1 MPPPQPRP
9 RHDGSSNPQAYRPAP
24 SFSTELRSPLR
35 PPPPFPQTHRMPIHP
50 TPCCPPPLTSSNS
63 APQSPH
69 HFHPTPPSRH
79 RNHPLHSRPDT
90 PNSHSSPESPH
101 LFGPTAPRL
110 FGLKPTHLFA
120 HQKPTTHHHPFNHE
134 TPTIRPRPSDSG
146 RSTHPPPT
154 KHLQRGAPSYPMTLL
169 AALLALAIPLISLA
183 LASPAAAADRP
194 TWRWPLSGH
203 PRVLRQFAP
212 PPEPWLSGHRG
223 IDLGAPPSTPV
234 VAAGPGIVRFAG
246 PLAGRGVVTI
256 EHTDGLR
263 TTYLPV
269 NASVRRHQRVTPGT
283 RLGVIERP
291 TGHCRESC
299 LHWGLLRGSH
309 YLDPLLLLGQAHIRL
324 LPPYWNLDA
333 LDTAALWTQPPPSST
348 EHLHP
353 ASADM
358 TPSTATTATTR
369 PLTSPPQPGR
379 TPAPGPTVSNE
390 PSWPPDA
397 NPAFRFAARSAST
410 PAISIISV
418 GTLFSALLLM
428 TLIRR
433 HRSTRTQHP
442 RTTRGQHRKQQRN
455 RPPRKRRRRARPI
468 KR

>member
-1 MPPPQPRP
+1 
-9 RHDGSSNPQAYRPAP
+9 
-24 SFSTELRSPLR
+24 
-35 PPPPFPQTHRMPIHP
+35 
-50 TPCCPPPLTSSNS
+50 
-63 APQSPH
+63 
-69 HFHPTPPSRH
+69 
-79 RNHPLHSRPDT
+79 
-90 PNSHSSPESPH
+90 
-101 LFGPTAPRL
+101 
-110 FGLKPTHLFA
+110 
-120 HQKPTTHHHPFNHE
+120 
-134 TPTIRPRPSDSG
+134 
-146 RSTHPPPT
+146 
-154 KHLQRGAPSYPMTLL
+154 MTLL
-169 AALLALAIPLISLA
+169 TALLALAIPLIPLA
-183 LASPAAAADRP
+183 LASPAAADRP
-194 TWRWPLSGH
+194 TWRWPLDGH

-309 YLDPLLLLGQAHIRL
+309 YLDPLLLLGRAHIRL
-324 LPPYWNLDA
+324 LPYWNLDA
-333 LDTAALWTQPPPSST
+333 LGTAALWTQPPPSST
-348 EHLHP
+348 KRLHP
-353 ASADM
+353 APTDM
-358 TPSTATTATTR
+358 APSTATTATTR
-369 PLTSPPQPGR
+369 PLTSPPQSGR
-379 TPAPGPTVSNE
+379 TPAPGPTVSSG
-390 PSWPPDA
+390 PTWPPAA
-397 NPAFRFAARSAST
+397 NSAFRFAARSAST
-410 PAISIISV
+410 PAISVISV
-418 GTLFSALLLM
+418 GTLFSALLLL

-455 RPPRKRRRRARPI
+455 RPPRKRRRRARPT